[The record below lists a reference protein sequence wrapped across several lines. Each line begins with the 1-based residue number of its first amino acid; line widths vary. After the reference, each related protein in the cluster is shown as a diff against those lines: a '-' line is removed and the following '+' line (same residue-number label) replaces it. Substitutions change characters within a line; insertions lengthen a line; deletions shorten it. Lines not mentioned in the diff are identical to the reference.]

1 MFARKFCAFKRPT
14 AIKTKVHKNDVFWW
28 ENLPISRIIEKLKK
42 FLRKYFLSL
51 LAGKLRMEKKGCA
64 FELCLVLNRK
74 YTKSFGGKKF
84 APC

>member
-1 MFARKFCAFKRPT
+1 M
-14 AIKTKVHKNDVFWW
+14 
-28 ENLPISRIIEKLKK
+28 
-42 FLRKYFLSL
+42 
-51 LAGKLRMEKKGCA
+51 AGKLRMEKKGCA

>member
-14 AIKTKVHKNDVFWW
+14 AIKTKVHKIDVFWW
-28 ENLPISRIIEKLKK
+28 ENLPICRIIEKLKK
-42 FLRKYFLSL
+42 FFVNIFKSFG
-51 LAGKLRMEKKGCA
+51 GKLRMEKKGCA